1 MSHAVLRGSPN
12 PSQLYL
18 DEILDQVRKNAS
30 DNSVKKERHKVGVGE
45 IIYYSMKQHPD
56 NVYMI
61 NGATGV
67 RITNQQLLDK
77 AVPLART
84 FTNMLKKEAIVMFVM
99 RNHQN
104 MAAIYYASLFSN
116 VILFPIEPNSTLHE
130 LCHFIALVS
139 PYIIFCDQDQYK
151 DVRKAVNETKK
162 SYINVVISDDKNLEL
177 FCKGQSADLE
187 SYQVTGALPESQALL
202 IPTSGSSGLPKATI
216 LTHGGL
222 VAQLPT
228 LWTHSKKFPQPTKSS
243 LLLSTAQW
251 LTHTSLICSCPVYG
265 VSLLMTS
272 RKANVNHVLEILEK
286 YRPSW
291 TLLGPIFAKKL
302 ADIATPSQLSSLETV
317 VTTGAPLTENI
328 VLTLKEKLPQKA
340 LFNNG
345 MGTTETHG
353 FITMPSPDMHWSSN
367 GHISNTVLYKIVTE
381 DGQEVDDNEKGELYI
396 KSDLCVFKGYY
407 KNDEAYR
414 ELMTDDGWFRTGDI
428 FYRDYKHEVYFV
440 ERKKFWFKYMN
451 YQIAPEEVEGVIS
464 SVTGVLESVVA
475 DSVKGPAAAV
485 VLRTNLGCAEEQIR
499 KLIHHTVNCTLSDYK
514 SLRGGVAFVIS
525 LPCTHSGKINRS
537 ECKKLIKTLIESSKC
552 F

>member
-61 NGATGV
+61 NGATDV

-162 SYINVVISDDKNLEL
+162 SNINVVISDDKNLEL

-187 SYQVTGALPESQALL
+187 SYQ
-202 IPTSGSSGLPKATI
+202 
-216 LTHGGL
+216 
-222 VAQLPT
+222 
-228 LWTHSKKFPQPTKSS
+228 THSKKFPQPTKSS

-272 RKANVNHVLEILEK
+272 RKANVNHVLDILEK

-381 DGQEVDDNEKGELYI
+381 DGQEVDDSEKGELYI

-485 VLRTNLGCAEEQIR
+485 VLRTNLGCAEEHIR
-499 KLIHHTVNCTLSDYK
+499 KLIHHTVNCKFQRTIYHSD
-514 SLRGGVAFVIS
+514 GFVCKFSFIS
-525 LPCTHSGKINRS
+525 K
-537 ECKKLIKTLIESSKC
+537 
-552 F
+552 